1 MAHRRQI
8 TNYGLNQNKKLSN
21 NDNFTQIE
29 KPISSVYNIYFNK
42 EQLSKSSNKIPMSK
56 HNSPSSVKRKI
67 PLDKSQFYSP
77 NKIDKRINYKV
88 LFPKNRKSK
97 PLKNKC
103 SIEYPSSFIASSKKI
118 SLSTV
123 QNKTIYK
130 GIYVRKNRI
139 ASPKRCCSEKSLKNV
154 FKNKLGN
161 SHLAL
166 TPIKVEKCYKNNK
179 VSYINTINNSK
190 SKKNQ
195 NIINI
200 NLYNEKNNYIAN
212 NIVNTIYINKNKNKK
227 NKAIYQKKINN
238 SINSSLTNIHNES
251 VNLTERNTIP
261 RRSNYCLHYN
271 RNNNIKNKGYIISH
285 NNSKRKLNN
294 LHKVQRKSSKI
305 IKDNHYKESLLIKI
319 QSIIRGYLLNKKL
332 DKYLRQYMHI
342 NDGIKRIEFIFKK
355 KYFNFIKHIRRSKR
369 KNYSFKNIYHSNKN
383 KRNNIPSNSNKEKN
397 VELQF
402 KINELIHEKIELQN
416 NYDNLKEFVRK
427 YKELEKENKEIKNEN
442 EKLKLKNK
450 ELLTKLNANKKNIFN
465 YNLNKY
471 KRFSIQNQINL
482 NIISPKRVDL
492 IYRKYNLNKEIK
504 KNNKND
510 FFTLGTGN
518 DDVEQDEKDEL
529 LKISKLKCLLK
540 NKENNIRFILFKSFV
555 KFYYNALHNQ
565 NIMSIPVDISNIK
578 SNISSINKRYN
589 HNTETSNNLFNCMSI
604 KTLSDNSSIFTE
616 RKSQNMQIENK
627 LVTSNFLIED
637 DNKNK

>member
-21 NDNFTQIE
+21 NDNLSKVE

-42 EQLSKSSNKIPMSK
+42 DQLSKKSSNKLPMPK
-56 HNSPSSVKRKI
+56 YNSPSSIKRKI
-67 PLDKSQFYSP
+67 PIYQSPFYSP
-77 NKIDKRINYKV
+77 NKIDKRINYKII
-88 LFPKNRKSK
+88 FPKNRKYK
-97 PLKNKC
+97 PISNKGT
-103 SIEYPSSFIASSKKI
+103 IEYPSSFITSFKKE

-123 QNKTIYK
+123 QNNTIYK
-130 GIYVRKNRI
+130 GIYIRKNRI
-139 ASPKRCCSEKSLKNV
+139 ASPKRCCSEKKFKNV
-154 FKNKLGN
+154 FKNKLG
-161 SHLAL
+161 SAHLTL
-166 TPIKVEKCYKNNK
+166 TPNKGEYYYSNINKSNNNK
-179 VSYINTINNSK
+179 SN
-190 SKKNQ
+190 KNQ

-212 NIVNTIYINKNKNKK
+212 NIINKIYIDKNKK
-227 NKAIYQKKINN
+227 NNNKSIYEKKINN
-238 SINSSLTNIHNES
+238 SLNNSLTNINNES
-251 VNLTERNTIP
+251 VNLTERKTIQ

-271 RNNNIKNKGYIISH
+271 RNNNKQSKGNLISH

-294 LHKVQRKSSKI
+294 LPKVQRKSSKN
-305 IKDNHYKESLLIKI
+305 IKDNHYKESLIIKI
-319 QSIIRGYLLNKKL
+319 QSVIRGYLLNKKL
-332 DKYLRQYMHI
+332 DKYLRQYIQI
-342 NDGIKRIEFIFKK
+342 NGWIKRIEYIFKK
-355 KYFNFIKHIRRSKR
+355 KLFICLKHIRTNKR
-369 KNYSFKNIYHSNKN
+369 RNYSFKNIYHSNNN
-383 KRNNIPSNSNKEKN
+383 KRNNTPNNVNKEKN
-397 VELQF
+397 AELQI
-402 KINELIHEKIELQN
+402 KINELINEKIELQK
-416 NYDNLKEFVRK
+416 NYENLKEFVRK

-529 LKISKLKCLLK
+529 LKICKLKCLLK

-555 KFYYNALHNQ
+555 KFYCNALHNQ
-565 NIMSIPVDISNIK
+565 NIMSIPIDISNIK

-637 DNKNK
+637 ENKNK